1 MLSNLFS
8 AEALKL
14 MLYRVPAILIAL
26 SFHEFAHA
34 YAAYKKGDPTAYNL
48 GRMTLNPLSHLDPF
62 GILMLLLVGFGW
74 ARPVPINPRNFRNM
88 RRDEIIV
95 SLAGVF
101 TNFILAFVA
110 TGDYVLAAF
119 VFNVKNEIALN
130 LLLPLVTIN
139 LSLCIFNLIPIPP
152 LDGYHVLE
160 NLLIRRVNPKFF
172 LYFERYGN
180 FILIALLLTGALTG
194 LLSTVV
200 STIVSGFFT
209 FYSLIFGL
217 L

>member
-1 MLSNLFS
+1 M
-8 AEALKL
+8 
-14 MLYRVPAILIAL
+14 
-26 SFHEFAHA
+26 
-34 YAAYKKGDPTAYNL
+34 
-48 GRMTLNPLSHLDPF
+48 
-62 GILMLLLVGFGW
+62 
-74 ARPVPINPRNFRNM
+74 
-88 RRDEIIV
+88 
-95 SLAGVF
+95 
-101 TNFILAFVA
+101 
-110 TGDYVLAAF
+110 
-119 VFNVKNEIALN
+119 
-130 LLLPLVTIN
+130 
-139 LSLCIFNLIPIPP
+139 SLCIFNLIPIPP